1 MNFDEFWKDCT
12 SSEKDLFQ
20 KSCRRLLK
28 STFIVRD
35 KDEENKKAY
44 HFIAKHPEPF
54 SLYFGYIGFDVV
66 VDRDN
71 GVIMLSNCADMAE
84 SGRLQSNRMA
94 LKKMESIVLCCLWTL
109 YADRIRSGSL
119 SQAIFISVVDLN
131 FELEKYEVK
140 ELIDNKKLITDI
152 LTLFSRFNLVDI
164 KGKIGDADCMIR
176 LYPSLAFALNAEEFT
191 RFAEVTRKRMLE
203 KGGED
208 EQDFEE
214 LSDGEDE
221 EYSIEL
227 SDGEDEE
234 DSIELSDREDEEYS
248 IELSDEEG
256 EEGQDDEADE

>member
-1 MNFDEFWKDCT
+1 MNIEEFWSNCT

-44 HFIAKHPEPF
+44 YFIAKRPEPF

-71 GVIMLSNCADMAE
+71 GVIMLKNCSDLAE
-84 SGRLQSNRMA
+84 SGRLQSNRLG
-94 LKKMESIVLCCLWTL
+94 LKKIESVVLCCLWTL

-119 SQAIFISVVDLN
+119 SQAILIPVVDLN

-152 LTLFSRFNLVDI
+152 LALFSRFNLVDVR
-164 KGKIGDADCMIR
+164 GKIGDPDCMIR
-176 LYPSLAFALNAEEFT
+176 LYPSLAFALNVEEFT
-191 RFAEVTRKRMLE
+191 RFAEVTRRRMLE
-203 KGGED
+203 RDGEAVP
-208 EQDFEE
+208 E
-214 LSDGEDE
+214 GEDE
-221 EYSIEL
+221 EEQEN
-227 SDGEDEE
+227 D
-234 DSIELSDREDEEYS
+234 
-248 IELSDEEG
+248 
-256 EEGQDDEADE
+256 ADE

>member
-44 HFIAKHPEPF
+44 YFIAKRPEPF
-54 SLYFGYIGFDVV
+54 SMYLGYIGFDVV

-94 LKKMESIVLCCLWTL
+94 LKKMESVVLCCLWTL
-109 YADRIRSGSL
+109 YADRIRSGPL
-119 SQAIFISVVDLN
+119 SQAILISVVDLN

-152 LTLFSRFNLVDI
+152 LTLFSRFNLVDV

-208 EQDFEE
+208 EQYTEE
-214 LSDGEDE
+214 LSDGEDDE
-221 EYSIEL
+221 NSINL
-227 SDGEDEE
+227 SEGEDEE
-234 DSIELSDREDEEYS
+234 EQNNDA
-248 IELSDEEG
+248 
-256 EEGQDDEADE
+256 DEADE

>member
-1 MNFDEFWKDCT
+1 MGVNRRNRMDRMEENVNIEEFWSNFT

-44 HFIAKHPEPF
+44 YFIAKRPEPF

-71 GVIMLSNCADMAE
+71 GVIMLRNCGDMAE
-84 SGRLQSNRMA
+84 NGRIMSNRMA
-94 LKKMESIVLCCLWTL
+94 LKKIESVVLCCLWTL

-119 SQAIFISVVDLN
+119 SQAILISVVDLN

-152 LTLFSRFNLVDI
+152 LALFSRFNLVDVR
-164 KGKIGDADCMIR
+164 GKIGDADCMIR
-176 LYPSLAFALNAEEFT
+176 LYPSLAFALNVEEFT

-203 KGGED
+203 K
-208 EQDFEE
+208 
-214 LSDGEDE
+214 
-221 EYSIEL
+221 
-227 SDGEDEE
+227 
-234 DSIELSDREDEEYS
+234 DREAAP
-248 IELSDEEG
+248 EG
-256 EEGQDDEADE
+256 EEEEQENDADE

>member
-1 MNFDEFWKDCT
+1 MNIEEFWSNCT

-44 HFIAKHPEPF
+44 YFIAKRPEPF

-71 GVIMLSNCADMAE
+71 GVIMFKNCSDLAE
-84 SGRLQSNRMA
+84 SGRLQSNRLG
-94 LKKMESIVLCCLWTL
+94 LKKIESVVLCCLWTL

-119 SQAIFISVVDLN
+119 SQAILIPVVDLN

-152 LTLFSRFNLVDI
+152 LALFSRFNLVDVR
-164 KGKIGDADCMIR
+164 GKIGDPDCMIR
-176 LYPSLAFALNAEEFT
+176 LYPSLAFALNVEEFT
-191 RFAEVTRKRMLE
+191 RFAEVTRRRMLE
-203 KGGED
+203 RDGEAVP
-208 EQDFEE
+208 E
-214 LSDGEDE
+214 GEDE
-221 EYSIEL
+221 EEQEN
-227 SDGEDEE
+227 D
-234 DSIELSDREDEEYS
+234 
-248 IELSDEEG
+248 
-256 EEGQDDEADE
+256 ADE

>member
-1 MNFDEFWKDCT
+1 MNIEEFWSNCT

-44 HFIAKHPEPF
+44 YFIAKRPEPF

-71 GVIMLSNCADMAE
+71 GVIMLKNCSDLAE
-84 SGRLQSNRMA
+84 SGRLQSNRLG
-94 LKKMESIVLCCLWTL
+94 LKKIESVVLCCLWTL

-119 SQAIFISVVDLN
+119 SQAILISVVDLN

-152 LTLFSRFNLVDI
+152 LALFSRFNLVDVR
-164 KGKIGDADCMIR
+164 GKIGDPDCMIR
-176 LYPSLAFALNAEEFT
+176 LYPSLAFALNVEEFT
-191 RFAEVTRKRMLE
+191 RFAEVTRRRMLE
-203 KGGED
+203 RDGEAVP
-208 EQDFEE
+208 E
-214 LSDGEDE
+214 GEDE
-221 EYSIEL
+221 EEQEN
-227 SDGEDEE
+227 D
-234 DSIELSDREDEEYS
+234 
-248 IELSDEEG
+248 
-256 EEGQDDEADE
+256 ADE

>member
-1 MNFDEFWKDCT
+1 MNFDELWKDFT

-44 HFIAKHPEPF
+44 HFIAKRPEPF

-66 VDRDN
+66 VDRDS

-84 SGRLQSNRMA
+84 NGRLQSNRMA

-119 SQAIFISVVDLN
+119 SQAILISVVDLN
-131 FELEKYEVK
+131 FELEKYEIK

-176 LYPSLAFALNAEEFT
+176 LYPSLAFALNVEEFS
-191 RFAEVTRKRMLE
+191 RFAEAARKRMLE
-203 KGGED
+203 KGRGD
-208 EQDFEE
+208 EPDALEA
-214 LSDGEDE
+214 
-221 EYSIEL
+221 

-234 DSIELSDREDEEYS
+234 D
-248 IELSDEEG
+248 
-256 EEGQDDEADE
+256 QDNDADDADE

>member
-44 HFIAKHPEPF
+44 YFIAKRPEPF
-54 SLYFGYIGFDVV
+54 STYLGYIGFDVV

-119 SQAIFISVVDLN
+119 SQAILISVVDLN
-131 FELEKYEVK
+131 FELEKYEIK

-176 LYPSLAFALNAEEFT
+176 LYPSLAFALNVEEFS
-191 RFAEVTRKRMLE
+191 RFAEAARKRMLE
-203 KGGED
+203 KGRGD
-208 EQDFEE
+208 EPDALET
-214 LSDGEDE
+214 S
-221 EYSIEL
+221 YR
-227 SDGEDEE
+227 EDEE
-234 DSIELSDREDEEYS
+234 DEED
-248 IELSDEEG
+248 
-256 EEGQDDEADE
+256 